1 MNDIKEIQKKSKNK
15 IILHWW
21 MDNKSAEYTT
31 ILWKS
36 MMYCLPS
43 ISESGS
49 LSILE
54 WMSCEST
61 IITTNMWVCTEMA
74 KDIGYYINPTT
85 KSIKKQLEYLIK
97 NYKICEGLWKKA
109 RIKAINNY
117 DKNVTTW
124 KYIELCKKYL

>member
-1 MNDIKEIQKKSKNK
+1 
-15 IILHWW
+15 
-21 MDNKSAEYTT
+21 
-31 ILWKS
+31 